1 MKLLEV
7 YKYGFLCLFKIM
19 ALIPLELIFVVVLVI
34 AVPLWWVKYVQK
46 VLTNFGDVIEKMMFL

>member
-19 ALIPLELIFVVVLVI
+19 VLIPLELIFVVVLVI
-34 AVPLWWVKYVQK
+34 AIPLWWVKYVQK